1 LEYIFILR
9 FGHCILILD
18 SRKILWIGK
27 TSYGLCTPWEGKSTM
42 DSFKK
47 QLQGRQP
54 RKVEN
59 SVAIQLGRDPAYESH
74 KKMALGKKPAAEP

>member
-1 LEYIFILR
+1 MDCVPLGR
-9 FGHCILILD
+9 A
-18 SRKILWIGK
+18 KAPW
-27 TSYGLCTPWEGKSTM
+27 TPL
-42 DSFKK
+42 K

-74 KKMALGKKPAAEP
+74 EKMALGKKPAAEP